1 MLNLIQ
7 NNDFYLLTLPCLRA
21 RSGPLCAHSVH
32 GPLAPQGGLKSQ
44 KFQRQYPPIMLKR
57 IQNQNQNLPPRLTVL
72 VYTQAV
78 IHYVH

>member
-57 IQNQNQNLPPRLTVL
+57 IQNQKILPPNLTVL
-72 VYTQAV
+72 ACTQ
-78 IHYVH
+78 

>member
-21 RSGPLCAHSVH
+21 HSGPLCAHSVH